1 MAVELIDEHIYSDGA
16 LIYVACKSE
25 AASLFDW
32 GLFLFSVEDGKA
44 VPATIP
50 GSIVGFLQSKDGT
63 WYLCALGNPKKTE
76 EKLVLYPFANF
87 ENSVM
92 SHLEHQDDTIR
103 GYLFNENFRGLM
115 QGMGW

>member
-1 MAVELIDEHIYSDGA
+1 MAVELIDGHIYSDGA
-16 LIYVACKSE
+16 LMYAASKSE
-25 AASLFDW
+25 IDSLFYW
-32 GLFLFSVEDGKA
+32 GLFLFSIEDGRA
-44 VPATIP
+44 VPSSIP

-63 WYLCALGNPKKTE
+63 WYLCAVGNPEITK
-76 EKLVLYPFANF
+76 EKLVMYPFANF
-87 ENSVM
+87 ENAVM